1 MCFASFQFEFI
12 SMFQI
17 ASKCFSGTVSFVRA
31 GDASLVSLPSGDY
44 YVAAALYWDEMRLGL
59 YQ

>member
-1 MCFASFQFEFI
+1 MCFASFQFEFM
-12 SMFQI
+12 SMVQI
-17 ASKCFSGTVSFVRA
+17 GSKCSSGTVSFVRA
-31 GDASLVSLPSGDY
+31 ASLVILPSGDY

>member
-1 MCFASFQFEFI
+1 MCFASFQFEFM
-12 SMFQI
+12 SMVQI
-17 ASKCFSGTVSFVRA
+17 GSKCSSGTVSFVRP
-31 GDASLVSLPSGDY
+31 ASLVILPSGDY

>member
-1 MCFASFQFEFI
+1 MV
-12 SMFQI
+12 QI
-17 ASKCFSGTVSFVRA
+17 GSKCFSGTVSFVRA